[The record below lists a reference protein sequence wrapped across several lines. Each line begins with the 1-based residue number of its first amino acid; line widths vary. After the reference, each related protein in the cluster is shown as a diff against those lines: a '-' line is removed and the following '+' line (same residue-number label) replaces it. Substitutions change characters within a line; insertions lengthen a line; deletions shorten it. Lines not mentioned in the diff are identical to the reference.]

1 MMVPRPRLALLATA
15 MSAVLLVACS
25 APPTTRVVLLP
36 QADGTPST
44 LVVRANNDDEQTLS
58 APYQRATAKARGAP
72 VVDQADAAR
81 LRGENPA
88 LFELLPPP
96 VLDYTVYFDIGGS
109 NLTGSSLIAMNEAL
123 KVALARSGGEIV
135 LTGHTDTVGSP
146 ARNDELSRRRAEQV
160 RQLFLARGFPAQ
172 RVEVVGRGERDL
184 AIPTADEVE
193 EPRNRRVA
201 IEVR

>member
-1 MMVPRPRLALLATA
+1 MVQRPRLALVATA
-15 MSAVLLVACS
+15 LSAALLAACS

-36 QADGTPST
+36 QADSTPSA
-44 LVVRANNDDEQTLS
+44 VIVRANNDDERTLS
-58 APYQRATAKARGAP
+58 EPYQRATARARGAP

-81 LRGENPA
+81 LQAENPA

-96 VLDYTVYFDIGGS
+96 VLSYTVYFDIGGAV
-109 NLTGSSLIAMNEAL
+109 LTGSSQIAMNEAL
-123 KVALARSGGEIV
+123 KAALARSGGEIV
-135 LTGHTDTVGSP
+135 VTGHTDTVGSP
-146 ARNDELSRRRAEQV
+146 PRNDELSRRRAEQV
-160 RQLFLARGFPAQ
+160 RQLFLARGFPAH